1 MDRIIKKKQPDQTPN
16 WLIYSLKGLLLFL
29 LFYNV
34 NKHFPNGFL
43 QVSSKPDKYHAVYNK
58 TEVEEVSF
66 NQLLSTTRPKID
78 HYMQWGNRRIPFTD
92 PEIKGPTEI
101 PYQIFSQEEF
111 ASIWTD
117 SFTVQYKG
125 HVLTPN
131 KVNAIFIDAD
141 NIVATCED
149 EGDFSS
155 CFFSNLRHHRNDFAL
170 WLSVET
176 EEEKTFFARIKV
188 SEKSDLSFDIDYETN
203 RFWKK
208 LINRDK
214 HKSIDNLT
222 VVKPVFKEND
232 YLFQWGDWQRY
243 AHGPKGGRR
252 VKVGINTFEKW
263 INESPKLFK
272 DNAFVPFGV
281 SINHWNQKDWNHC
294 YISRKTEAS
303 ALISD
308 NNCFRDLVK
317 GVEVGHTMSLYLF
330 IKGDFL
336 KTLSPNSLNGLPGFM
351 VNDEYVRFSIPIEIV
366 EDSFDKFNAP
376 MKLTTSTFSFQ
387 LNSSLGAGAI
397 VKLDTKN
404 PKNASLLKHYTES
417 ESAEIIHVDDFK
429 TIRRVITS
437 DDIFINEADIKKTYI
452 LPDKVFKSTTF
463 PEFYDFN
470 IQPPLIKLRGLSTV
484 LDKTT
489 YDLEPFK
496 KSKKGFEFYVGT
508 EKVKLLQ
515 VHFTVVPKDGKAIQY
530 VTNNFTRNDIQ
541 RRLKKIKRET
551 SLYFDK
557 IIFEK
562 ADGEQL
568 LFPLTTAI
576 HLK

>member
-1 MDRIIKKKQPDQTPN
+1 MDRIIKKKHPDQSPN
-16 WLIYSLKGLLLFL
+16 WLIYVLKGLLLFL
-29 LFYNV
+29 LFWNL
-34 NKHFPNGFL
+34 NKQFPNGFL
-43 QVSSKPDKYHAVYNK
+43 HVSSKPDKFHAVYNK
-58 TEVEEVSF
+58 TDVEEVSY

-78 HYMQWGNRRIPFTD
+78 HYMQWGNSKIPFTD
-92 PEIKGPTEI
+92 PEIKQPTAI
-101 PYQIFSQEEF
+101 PYQIFSQKEF
-111 ASIWTD
+111 ANIWTD
-117 SFTVQYKG
+117 SFSVQYKG
-125 HVLTPN
+125 HILTPN
-131 KVNAIFIDAD
+131 KVNAIFIDDD

-149 EGDFSS
+149 EGDFST

-188 SEKSDLSFDIDYETN
+188 TEKSDLDFVINEDTY

-222 VVKPVFKEND
+222 VVKPVFKEHD
-232 YLFQWGDWQRY
+232 YLFQWGEWERY

-252 VKVGINTFEKW
+252 AKVGIKTFEKW
-263 INESPKLFK
+263 VQESPKLFK
-272 DNAFVPFGV
+272 DNEFVPF
-281 SINHWNQKDWNHC
+281 SISVNHWNQKDWNQC
-294 YISRKTEAS
+294 YISRKTEKS
-303 ALISD
+303 PIIS
-308 NNCFRDLVK
+308 NNECFKDLVNSVK
-317 GVEVGHTMSLYLF
+317 VGHTLSLFLF

-351 VNDEYVRFSIPIEIV
+351 VNDEYVRFLVPIEIV
-366 EDSFDKFNAP
+366 EDSFDESNAP
-376 MKLTTSTFSFQ
+376 LKLTTSTFSFQ
-387 LNSSLGAGAI
+387 LNSSLGENAI

-404 PKNASLLKHYTES
+404 PKNASLFKHYSES
-417 ESAEIIHVDDFK
+417 ESAKIIHVDDFK

-437 DDIFINEADIKKTYI
+437 DDIFINPEDIKKTYI
-452 LPDKVFKSTTF
+452 LPEKVFKSTTF

-470 IQPPLIKLRGLSTV
+470 IQQPLIKLRGLSTV

-489 YDLEPFK
+489 YDLEAFK
-496 KSKKGFEFYVGT
+496 KSKKGFEFFIGN

-515 VHFTVVPKDGKAIQY
+515 VHFTVVPKEGKAIQY

-562 ADGEQL
+562 ADGAQL